1 MTNLT
6 LNTCLT
12 RDPDLVCAEMDG
24 DLVMM
29 SIENGE
35 YYGIG
40 GVGTRIWELLDQPT
54 TIQQLVETI
63 KSEFDIEED
72 QCRDDVLSFSEK
84 LFELGLIKPTA

>member
-1 MTNLT
+1 
-6 LNTCLT
+6 
-12 RDPDLVCAEMDG
+12 MDG

-63 KSEFDIEED
+63 KTEFDIQED
-72 QCRDDVLSFSEK
+72 RCRDDVLSFSEK

>member
-6 LNTCLT
+6 LNTSLT

-40 GVGTRIWELLDQPT
+40 GVGTRIWELLNQPT
-54 TIQQLVETI
+54 TIEQLVETI
-63 KSEFDIEED
+63 TTEFDIQED
-72 QCRDDVLSFSEK
+72 RCRDDVLSFSEK

>member
-63 KSEFDIEED
+63 KSEFDIVED

>member
-6 LNTCLT
+6 LNTSLT

-63 KSEFDIEED
+63 KTEFDIQED
-72 QCRDDVLSFSEK
+72 RCRDDVLSFSEK

>member
-6 LNTCLT
+6 LNTSLT

-63 KSEFDIEED
+63 KTEFDIEED
-72 QCRDDVLSFSEK
+72 RCRVDVLSFSEK

>member
-72 QCRDDVLSFSEK
+72 RCRDDVLSFSEK

>member
-63 KSEFDIEED
+63 KTDFDIEED
-72 QCRDDVLSFSEK
+72 RCRDDVLSFSEK

>member
-6 LNTCLT
+6 INMPLT
-12 RDPDLVCAEMDG
+12 RDSDLVCAEMDG

-54 TIQQLVETI
+54 TIEQIVETI
-63 KSEFDIEED
+63 MAEFDIEET
-72 QCRDDVLSFSEK
+72 QCRDDALSFAEK

>member
-6 LNTCLT
+6 LNTSLT

-63 KSEFDIEED
+63 KTEFDIEED
-72 QCRDDVLSFSEK
+72 RCRDDVLSFSEK

>member
-63 KSEFDIEED
+63 KTEFDIEED
-72 QCRDDVLSFSEK
+72 RCRDDVLSFSEK

>member
-6 LNTCLT
+6 LNTSLT

-54 TIQQLVETI
+54 TIQRLVETI
-63 KSEFDIEED
+63 KTEFDIQED
-72 QCRDDVLSFSEK
+72 RCRDDVLSFSEK